1 MWEHRSNLNKI
12 VIVLALIPV
21 AIFVV
26 ISLISS
32 HSYNAEAQTFDNNDN
47 NLINSTLLPEL
58 FRKVKQS
65 VVTVNV
71 ANTTDPSDSSSGS
84 GFIYDNDGHILTTM
98 SVVAA
103 AADITGDIHITF
115 QTKPFIVPK

>member
-21 AIFVV
+21 AIFLV

-32 HSYNAEAQTFDNNDN
+32 HSYTAGAQTFDNNDN

-58 FRKVKQS
+58 FIKVKQS
-65 VVTVNV
+65 VV
-71 ANTTDPSDSSSGS
+71 S
-84 GFIYDNDGHILTTM
+84 
-98 SVVAA
+98 
-103 AADITGDIHITF
+103 
-115 QTKPFIVPK
+115 